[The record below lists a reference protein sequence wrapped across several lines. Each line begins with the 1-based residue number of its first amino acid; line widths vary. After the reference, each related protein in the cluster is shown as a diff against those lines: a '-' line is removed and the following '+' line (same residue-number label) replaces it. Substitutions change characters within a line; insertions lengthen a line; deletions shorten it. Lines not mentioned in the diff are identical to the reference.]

1 MTDFIFWSYRNIMRA
16 VAIRQ
21 DIKDLILDAADRLLN
36 QFGYKKMTMDTL
48 AQEVGIAKGTLYLH
62 FPSKEKLVLA
72 HIDRIVY
79 RLLAKLQMIAHG
91 DGSAAERLR
100 EMLLTR
106 VLFRFDSVQHYTESL
121 SDLLADIRSSL
132 LQRREKHFALE
143 AKIFAYVLEEGRTDG
158 FFDAEEIES
167 TTTAILLATNSL
179 LPYSLSASELG
190 RRKELEKKI
199 SKIADLIL
207 NGLLKRN

>member
-1 MTDFIFWSYRNIMRA
+1 
-16 VAIRQ
+16 
-21 DIKDLILDAADRLLN
+21 
-36 QFGYKKMTMDTL
+36 
-48 AQEVGIAKGTLYLH
+48 
-62 FPSKEKLVLA
+62 
-72 HIDRIVY
+72 
-79 RLLAKLQMIAHG
+79 MIAHG
-91 DGSAAERLR
+91 HGSASERLR

-143 AKIFAYVLEEGRTDG
+143 AKVFAYVLEEGGKDG
-158 FFDAEEIES
+158 FFDVEEIQS
-167 TTTAILLATNSL
+167 TANAILLATNSL

-190 RRKELEKKI
+190 RWKELEKKV

-207 NGLLKRN
+207 VGLIKRS

>member
-1 MTDFIFWSYRNIMRA
+1 MTDSEFWSYHKIMRA

-36 QFGYKKMTMDTL
+36 QFGYKKMTMDAL

-79 RLLAKLQMIAHG
+79 RLLARLQMIAHG

-143 AKIFAYVLEEGRTDG
+143 AKVFVHVLEEGRKDG

-207 NGLLKRN
+207 TGLIKRS